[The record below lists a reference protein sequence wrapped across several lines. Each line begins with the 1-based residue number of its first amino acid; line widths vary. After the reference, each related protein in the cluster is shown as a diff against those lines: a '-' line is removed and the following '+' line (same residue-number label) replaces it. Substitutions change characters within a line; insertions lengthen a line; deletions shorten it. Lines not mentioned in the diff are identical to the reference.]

1 MRRQLLFVIAVA
13 LPAMGMSVALPAA
26 ASAAKAAT
34 TITASVSADTV
45 REGHAITIK
54 GRARG
59 AAASSRVVL
68 QQRDGSAWV
77 RVKATTIDARADY
90 AFKVRP
96 DRGTLRYRVVLPAQS
111 GRPEAV
117 SGTLKVVVTWQPQML
132 VGLKWLATPA
142 GGRELRVNGT
152 TDYAGAGKALLQ
164 TNSGFGWVGAGYV
177 TLDKGHFQQVLALPP
192 APGDQVR
199 AVLAASGVREEAV
212 GMAVTPDPLPYV
224 LDVNDPDGLVIAPP
238 TSVVTVLVQ
247 ATGGDFVSVGYEGNE
262 LSNITVVDDQGI
274 PLPEPG
280 DEEPPVDNAIHF
292 NARSD
297 GTYTLNLPAY
307 SSVPLKLWASTPKH
321 YTGHVDSAVDV
332 SADLPFQPVDVTFT
346 GTADSTVTLPA
357 LDARAGELI
366 GPDGMVQPW
375 LETPDAPDV
384 YRLPD
389 DGSYTFRLF
398 DTSVTKAKIL
408 STEETS
414 AAIGDNVSLTLADV
428 DKVAVVTIPA
438 TAGDCFF
445 VDALVLGLDRGYTM
459 FAPDGSEMGRGLQV
473 DEAVTGD
480 YLLLVAGDATS
491 PEVTVSVAPPE
502 DVIVN

>member
-1 MRRQLLFVIAVA
+1 MRRHLLFVIAVA

-34 TITASVSADTV
+34 TITATVSADTV
-45 REGHAITIK
+45 REGQAITIR

-59 AAASSRVVL
+59 AATGSRVVL
-68 QQRDGSAWV
+68 QQRDGSSWV
-77 RVKATTIDARADY
+77 STRSTTIDARASY
-90 AFKVRP
+90 SFKVRP
-96 DRGTLRYRVVLPAQS
+96 DRGDLRYRVHLPAQS
-111 GRPEAV
+111 GRPAAV
-117 SGTLKVVVTWQPQML
+117 SSTLAVTVTWQPQML
-132 VGLKWLATPA
+132 LGLKWLATEA
-142 GGRELRVNGT
+142 GGRELRVSGT
-152 TDYAGAGKALLQ
+152 TDYDGAGKALLQ

-177 TLDKGHFQQVLALPP
+177 TLNKGHFQHELALPP

-199 AVLAASGVREEAV
+199 AVLAASGFREEAT
-212 GMAVTPDPLPYV
+212 GTAITPAPLPYL

-238 TSVVTVLVQ
+238 TSVVTVLVT
-247 ATGGDFVSVGYEGNE
+247 ASSGDYVSVGYEGND

-292 NARSD
+292 NAKSD

-307 SSVPLKLWASTPKH
+307 SNTPLKLWASTPKH
-321 YTGHVDSAVDV
+321 YAGHVDSTLDV
-332 SADLPFQPVDVTFT
+332 AADLPFQPVDVTFT
-346 GTADSTVTLPA
+346 GSADSTVTLPA
-357 LDARAGELI
+357 LDAKAGELI
-366 GPDGMVQPW
+366 GPDGAVQPW
-375 LETPDAPDV
+375 LETTDAPDV

-389 DGSYTFRLF
+389 DGSYTFRIF

-414 AAIGDNVSLTLADV
+414 AAIGEDVSFTLADA

-445 VDALVLGLDRGYTM
+445 VDALALGFDRGFTM
-459 FAPDGSEMGRGLQV
+459 FAPDGTEMGRGLQV
-473 DEAVTGD
+473 DEAVEGD
-480 YLLLVAGDATS
+480 YLLVVAGDETS
-491 PEVTVSVAPPE
+491 PDVTVSVAPPE
-502 DVIVN
+502 TTVVN